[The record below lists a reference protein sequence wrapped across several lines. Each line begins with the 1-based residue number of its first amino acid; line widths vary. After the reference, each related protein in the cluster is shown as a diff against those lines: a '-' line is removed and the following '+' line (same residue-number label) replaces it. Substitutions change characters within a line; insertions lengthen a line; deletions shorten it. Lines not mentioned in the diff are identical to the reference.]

1 MFLCPAMLAGFDCEA
16 NCGDRRVRSESVSHA
31 VNPES
36 VSRFRDCLPV
46 PPHVALPAEQK
57 AAAIAVQ
64 QYPVGV
70 SRSDSSSPSCA
81 A

>member
-1 MFLCPAMLAGFDCEA
+1 
-16 NCGDRRVRSESVSHA
+16 VSHA

-70 SRSDSSSPSCA
+70 SRSDSSSPPAQLEASYPCVRA
-81 A
+81 LGDV